1 MLERIS
7 QANDIKKIEMQDLP
21 ALADEIRAYMIDTVS
36 RTGGHLA
43 SNLGAVELTMAL
55 HRTFTLPRDRI
66 IWDVGHQCYTHKILT
81 GRKEQMQTLRQ
92 EGGLSGFPRRE
103 ESDCDAFD
111 AGHSSN
117 SISAGLGYVRARDLE
132 RKKYSV
138 VSVIGDGAMTGGLAF
153 EALNNAAELNT
164 NYIIVLNDNHMSIS
178 ENVGGLSRYL
188 GRLRTSPAYTG
199 LKGSVQRTLEKIPA
213 VGDQLVEKIRRTKSS
228 IKQLVIPGMFFEE
241 MGITYLGPVD
251 GHNIRALT
259 RILREARQ
267 VQGAV
272 LVHVLTEKG
281 RGYLPAMQEPERFH
295 GIGPFDAET
304 GKSLGERKQSYTDVF
319 GEEMLALANEES
331 RLVAITAAMRE
342 GTGLHAFSG
351 KYPDRFFDVGIA
363 EGHAVTFAAGFALGG
378 QIPVFAVYSSFL
390 QRGFDQIMEDVCMQD
405 LHVIFAVDRAG
416 FVGADGKTHN
426 GTFDVSYLSL
436 MPGMTVMAPGDAG
449 ELRDM
454 LRFAVSAS
462 GPVALRYPRD
472 EAWLRD
478 KDEREPIRLGKAEV
492 IREGNTIALL
502 SFGAVLRNV
511 CEAAELLREK
521 GYDPTVV
528 NMRFARP
535 IDSDLLR
542 TLAQTHTVFMTIE
555 ENSVRG
561 GFGEA
566 VKRES
571 EQMKLPVKVFHAAAQ
586 DAFTTHACRATQLA
600 WAQLDAASLAQSAA
614 AYYEGL

>member
-164 NYIIVLNDNHMSIS
+164 NFIIVLNDNRMSIS

-319 GEEMLALANEES
+319 GEEMLALADEES

-351 KYPDRFFDVGIA
+351 KYPDRFFDVG
-363 EGHAVTFAAGFALGG
+363 
-378 QIPVFAVYSSFL
+378 
-390 QRGFDQIMEDVCMQD
+390 MEDVCMQD